1 MRVDDNSL
9 IMNYMD
15 MITSDEIDET
25 DEIHDTKWRYTYR
38 VGEIPENTYTLY
50 VLYCKGLG

>member
-1 MRVDDNSL
+1 VRVDDNSL
-9 IMNYMD
+9 IMNYMG

-38 VGEIPENTYTLY
+38 VGEILENTYTLY
-50 VLYCKGLG
+50 ILYCKGLG